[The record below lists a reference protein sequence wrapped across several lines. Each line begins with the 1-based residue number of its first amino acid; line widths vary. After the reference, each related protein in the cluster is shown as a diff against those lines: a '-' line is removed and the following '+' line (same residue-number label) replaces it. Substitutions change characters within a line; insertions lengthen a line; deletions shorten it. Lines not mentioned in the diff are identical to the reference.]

1 MCARKSFVRD
11 HERTQKSARQIR
23 RRVGAISRAARQIRR
38 RVGVIS
44 RAGRWLWKVVVSHE
58 NGYIQ
63 AWNDPTASRLLL
75 TISVCTKIVCKS
87 SWTHAKICS
96 TNKAT
101 SRRYFSSSSTN
112 KRRVGVISRA
122 GRWLW
127 KVVVSH
133 ENGYIQAWND
143 PTASHLLLTIS
154 VCTKIVCK
162 RSWTHAKI
170 CSTNKATSRRYFSK
184 SYNYVDWVINYWT
197 NAKGEIYVGGIH
209 SRVVQL
215 NG

>member
-1 MCARKSFVRD
+1 MCARKSFVRA

-23 RRVGAISRAARQIRR
+23 RQVGAISRAARQIRR

-44 RAGRWLWKVVVSHE
+44 RADRWLWKVVVSHE

-63 AWNDPTASRLLL
+63 AGNDPTASHLLL

-112 KRRVGVISRA
+112 K
-122 GRWLW
+122 
-127 KVVVSH
+127 
-133 ENGYIQAWND
+133 
-143 PTASHLLLTIS
+143 
-154 VCTKIVCK
+154 
-162 RSWTHAKI
+162 
-170 CSTNKATSRRYFSK
+170 ATSWRYFSSRSMAK
-184 SYNYVDWVINYWT
+184 KTRCFSWKRIHTSMKRPNSIAFTT
-197 NAKGEIYVGGIH
+197 N
-209 SRVVQL
+209 
-215 NG
+215 N

>member
-44 RAGRWLWKVVVSHE
+44 RADRWLRKLVFSHE

-63 AWNDPTASRLLL
+63 A
-75 TISVCTKIVCKS
+75 
-87 SWTHAKICS
+87 
-96 TNKAT
+96 
-101 SRRYFSSSSTN
+101 
-112 KRRVGVISRA
+112 G
-122 GRWLW
+122 
-127 KVVVSH
+127 
-133 ENGYIQAWND
+133 ND

-170 CSTNKATSRRYFSK
+170 CSTNNDRVAAISRAAR
-184 SYNYVDWVINYWT
+184 
-197 NAKGEIYVGGIH
+197 EIRTRLLLIYRAAREI
-209 SRVVQL
+209 RTRL
-215 NG
+215 LLIYRAAREIRTRLLLIYRAAREIRTRLLLIYRAAR

>member
-1 MCARKSFVRD
+1 MCARKSFVRAP
-11 HERTQKSARQIR
+11 ERTQKSARQIR
-23 RRVGAISRAARQIRR
+23 RRVGAISRAAR
-38 RVGVIS
+38 
-44 RAGRWLWKVVVSHE
+44 WLWKVVVSHE

-63 AWNDPTASRLLL
+63 TGNDPTASHLLL

-112 KRRVGVISRA
+112 KATSWRYFSSRSMTKKT
-122 GRWLW
+122 RF
-127 KVVVSH
+127 SH

-162 RSWTHAKI
+162 RSWTRAKI
-170 CSTNKATSRRYFSK
+170 CSTNKATSRRYFS
-184 SYNYVDWVINYWT
+184 SSST
-197 NAKGEIYVGGIH
+197 NKATSWRYFSSRSMAKKTRCFSWKRIH
-209 SRVVQL
+209 TSMKRP
-215 NG
+215 NSIAFTTNN